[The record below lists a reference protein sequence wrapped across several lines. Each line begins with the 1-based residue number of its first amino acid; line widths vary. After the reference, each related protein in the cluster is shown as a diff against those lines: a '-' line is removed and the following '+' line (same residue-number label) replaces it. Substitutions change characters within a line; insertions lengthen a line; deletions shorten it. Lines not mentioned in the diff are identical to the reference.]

1 MLKHIQV
8 VNASAGAKP
17 YQLSDGNGL
26 FLRIMPSGRKLW
38 IVSKSING
46 ERISKKLGDFPAMGI
61 VEARK
66 ILNDLIAGLSVRK
79 QSVKS
84 FGDVYAE
91 WLEVKKT
98 QIKNWKDI
106 DERVQRYLMPT
117 FSKQYF
123 SLIQPIDFI
132 DVLKSDLLKRD
143 KLETIKRICGYLREL
158 EVFALNCGYIMNLRL
173 QNLNAVF
180 PKPQTKLSNRPA
192 VHWKELPDVLK
203 ELQVYGLKARE
214 TWDVLMCGFYTL
226 LRPNEVCSLEW
237 SWVDYKENVIR
248 VPAETMKMKRGHNVP
263 ISKQLLELLN
273 SRPHVGKFVFPN
285 SVKVSEHI
293 STNAASLFLRRHGY
307 KDRMVPHGIR
317 SIGRTWM
324 HDHDVAF
331 DVAELCLAHSVG
343 TSTQLA
349 YDRSDLLD
357 KRRGAMQSWCDYV
370 ESCL

>member
-8 VNASAGAKP
+8 VNASAAAKP

-84 FGDVYAE
+84 FSDVYSE
-91 WLEVKKT
+91 WLEIKKT

-132 DVLKSDLLKRD
+132 DVLKADLLKRD

-214 TWDVLMCGFYTL
+214 TWDVLMC
-226 LRPNEVCSLEW
+226 
-237 SWVDYKENVIR
+237 
-248 VPAETMKMKRGHNVP
+248 
-263 ISKQLLELLN
+263 
-273 SRPHVGKFVFPN
+273 
-285 SVKVSEHI
+285 
-293 STNAASLFLRRHGY
+293 
-307 KDRMVPHGIR
+307 
-317 SIGRTWM
+317 
-324 HDHDVAF
+324 
-331 DVAELCLAHSVG
+331 
-343 TSTQLA
+343 
-349 YDRSDLLD
+349 
-357 KRRGAMQSWCDYV
+357 
-370 ESCL
+370 